1 MSSWSSGKAMHEIT
15 SEIVPPVDFKGIR
28 CINNYSEI
36 CQDYSP
42 YLCDESKLA
51 HQGAQYLFFPTNE
64 GELSA
69 IFKEMSNKNVTVT
82 LSGART
88 GLVGGAVPYGGAIVS
103 LERFDKILGFRYD
116 TQSKEWRVRAQ
127 CGVTI
132 RDLNNW
138 AMKKDFPG
146 LSKSGSAETKAFL
159 KKYKESDTT
168 YFYPPDPTE
177 MGAALGGTV
186 STNASGARTYQYG
199 ATRNWVRCI
208 RIMIAS
214 GEVLEI
220 PRGKYFATPA
230 GEFTI
235 INSAGNKTIVKIL
248 KYAMPHTK
256 NAAGIFSAP
265 NMDLIDLFIG
275 SEGIFGAITEIEV
288 SLQKWN
294 NPISIVQFLP
304 SDDKAIDFVITL
316 RKEKSIRPEFI
327 EFYSSHALNL
337 LREKQAED
345 PKVVGMPPIPDYATS
360 AIFFDLQFDPENKDT
375 DYAQLEKIVYRCGST
390 LAMSWAGYEQRDL
403 ERFKNFRHVLPETI
417 NTIIAER
424 KKKIPELYKLS
435 TDLAVPDHALEEIWG
450 FYTSIL
456 EGAGL
461 EWVAFGHIGNNHIHI
476 NIIPRSLKEMKEGLL
491 IYRQFAKKAVDLGGT
506 ISAEHGIGK
515 IKKEF
520 FSIMFSDTK
529 LKEMKAVKNALDP
542 GCMLNPGNIFD
553 IATDSP
559 C

>member
-1 MSSWSSGKAMHEIT
+1 MHEIT
-15 SEIVPPVDFKGIR
+15 SEIVPSVNYKGIR
-28 CINNYSEI
+28 CINNYSER
-36 CQDYSP
+36 CQNYSP

-69 IFKEMSNKNVTVT
+69 IFKEMSKINVTVT

-103 LERFDKILGFRYD
+103 LERFNKVLGLRYD
-116 TQSKEWRVRAQ
+116 TQSKEWLVRAQ

-138 AMKKDFPG
+138 AMKKTFPR
-146 LSKSGSAETKAFL
+146 LSESGSAETKAFL
-159 KKYKESDTT
+159 EKYKETDTT

-186 STNASGARTYQYG
+186 ATNASGARTYRYG
-199 ATRNWVRCI
+199 ATRNWVRWI
-208 RIMIAS
+208 RVMLAS

-235 INSAGNKTIVKIL
+235 INSTGNETIVKIP
-248 KYAMPHTK
+248 KYVMPHTK

-288 SLQKWN
+288 ALQKWS
-294 NPISIVQFLP
+294 NPISIIQFLP

-316 RKEKSIRPEFI
+316 RKEKSIRPELI
-327 EFYSSHALNL
+327 EFYSSHALDL
-337 LREKQAED
+337 LRKKQTED
-345 PKVVGMPPIPDYATS
+345 PKVVGMPPIPDYAKS
-360 AIFFDLQFDPENKDT
+360 AVFFDLQFDPEKKDN
-375 DYAQLEKIVYRCGST
+375 DYAKLKKIVNRCGSK
-390 LAMSWAGYEQRDL
+390 LEMSWAGYEQRDL
-403 ERFKNFRHVLPETI
+403 ERFKNFRHVLPETV

-424 KKKIPELYKLS
+424 KKNIPELYKLG
-435 TDLAVPDHALEEIWG
+435 TDLAVPDYALEEIWG

-456 EGAGL
+456 ERAGL
-461 EWVAFGHIGNNHIHI
+461 EWVGFGHIGNNHIHI
-476 NIIPRSLKEMKEGLL
+476 NIIPRSLKEMKKGLL
-491 IYRQFAKKAVDLGGT
+491 IYQKFAKKAVDLGGT
-506 ISAEHGIGK
+506 ISAEHGVGK

-520 FSIMFSDTK
+520 FSIMFSK
-529 LKEMKAVKNALDP
+529 KELKEMRAVKNALDP
-542 GCMLNPGNIFD
+542 VCMLNPGNVLEIEEK
-553 IATDSP
+553 
-559 C
+559 